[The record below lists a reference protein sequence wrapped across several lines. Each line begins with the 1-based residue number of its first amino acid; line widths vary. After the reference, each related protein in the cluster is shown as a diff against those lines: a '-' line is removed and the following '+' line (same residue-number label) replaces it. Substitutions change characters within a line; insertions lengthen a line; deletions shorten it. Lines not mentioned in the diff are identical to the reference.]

1 MPNVMGREFPYTP
14 QGMAAAEQYKQAM
27 GMRDGGMMG
36 FRPLQMQGGG
46 TVTDLMAIVRELT
59 DLEQNPEV
67 TTEQV
72 KDFVIKNKNGLLEA
86 AEKNPEFAA
95 YLQRMITRFAPQQ
108 TPDAILNDPPSPPP
122 ETMPSPEMRMPSPE
136 QGEQFL
142 MPRPEM
148 APRPEMRMP
157 PEQGEQFLM
166 PQTEIPGSS
175 GVSQPFRG
183 GGIASLRRY

>member
-36 FRPLQMQGGG
+36 FRPIGYANGSPG
-46 TVTDLMAIVRELT
+46 VPITDLMAVVRELT
-59 DLEQNPEV
+59 NLEQTGTTEQVKAYVLANKDGLLKAAEQNPEV
-67 TTEQV
+67 
-72 KDFVIKNKNGLLEA
+72 
-86 AEKNPEFAA
+86 AA

-108 TPDAILNDPPSPPP
+108 TPDAILNAPPSPPP
-122 ETMPSPEMRMPSPE
+122 ETMPPPEMRMPS
-136 QGEQFL
+136 
-142 MPRPEM
+142 
-148 APRPEMRMP
+148 